1 MEKIELIHYIN
12 KNTTGKTAGRK
23 EITIS
28 DIFISARPDT
38 GFRVSPLGRDI
49 LGKHFKKYKIEL
61 KLNSATMP
69 TWSSL
74 HKHRQ
79 NVIGTGNQILAL
91 DEYLHTPYYL
101 KRSRLILFEEV
112 AAAELLMIDGD
123 IDLWVQNKTFY
134 NTSKT

>member
-1 MEKIELIHYIN
+1 MTKTELIHYIN

-28 DIFISARPDT
+28 DIFISTLPSQ
-38 GFRVSPLGRDI
+38 FRVSALGRDI
-49 LGKHFKKYKIEL
+49 LKKHFKTYNIEL
-61 KLNSATMP
+61 KLNSDTM
-69 TWSSL
+69 
-74 HKHRQ
+74 HQHRQ
-79 NVIGTGNQILAL
+79 NAIGTGNQILAL
-91 DEYLHTPYYL
+91 DKYLKTPYYL
-101 KRSRLILFEEV
+101 RKSRLILFEEV

>member
-1 MEKIELIHYIN
+1 MNKIELINYIN

-28 DIFISARPDT
+28 DIFISSKPTT
-38 GFRVSPLGRDI
+38 GFRVSALGRNI
-49 LGKHFKKYKIEL
+49 LKKHFKTYKIEL
-61 KLNSATMP
+61 KLTSATM
-69 TWSSL
+69 
-74 HKHRQ
+74 HQHRQ
-79 NVIGTGNQILAL
+79 MAVGTGYQILAL
-91 DEYLHTPYYL
+91 DKYLHTPYYL
-101 KRSRLILFEEV
+101 KKSRLILFEEV

>member
-1 MEKIELIHYIN
+1 MNKIELIHYIN

-49 LGKHFKKYKIEL
+49 LSKHFTKYKIEL
-61 KLNSATMP
+61 KLNST
-69 TWSSL
+69 TL
-74 HKHRQ
+74 HQHRQ
-79 NVIGTGNQILAL
+79 MAIGTGNQILTL
-91 DEYLHTPYYL
+91 DKYLHTPYYL
-101 KRSRLILFEEV
+101 KKSRLILFEEV

-134 NTSKT
+134 IPPKT